1 MRGEPRRLRYCR
13 DCSSLPGLNRTA
25 LPGGMATSAPVRG
38 LRPMPVLRG
47 RTLKMPKPRSSM
59 RSPWDRARF
68 MLSKTV
74 STAISALVLVMPVLF
89 TTSLIMSSLI
99 TVSPL
104 GSPQGGSKP
113 HDRIGVRDLSS
124 ERASWRVGGLQV
136 SLRLYEW
143 VLTMSYIPPDARW
156 YLADIVEEF
165 RIESEPE
172 NIVHTNTILVRADS
186 PEEAY
191 QSALALGKKARSLIQ
206 TQKEKPFR
214 FTFEA

>member
-1 MRGEPRRLRYCR
+1 
-13 DCSSLPGLNRTA
+13 
-25 LPGGMATSAPVRG
+25 
-38 LRPMPVLRG
+38 
-47 RTLKMPKPRSSM
+47 
-59 RSPWDRARF
+59 
-68 MLSKTV
+68 
-74 STAISALVLVMPVLF
+74 
-89 TTSLIMSSLI
+89 
-99 TVSPL
+99 
-104 GSPQGGSKP
+104 
-113 HDRIGVRDLSS
+113 
-124 ERASWRVGGLQV
+124 
-136 SLRLYEW
+136 
-143 VLTMSYIPPDARW
+143 MSYIPPDARW